1 MPLGQEKGISMRFG
15 RIFSSLAAVSIL
27 VLGCSVATGCAP
39 EGSAAAEESGGQP
52 AVHASLP
59 DGWSQLKVGMSQKE
73 VYDLLGLPV
82 RVERAG
88 KTLTAVY
95 RFGSVVFEGADGF
108 GYSNKGAL
116 RTWKAK

>member
-1 MPLGQEKGISMRFG
+1 MRFG
-15 RIFSSLAAVSIL
+15 RLFSSLAAVSIL
-27 VLGCSVATGCAP
+27 GLGGLGVTGCAP
-39 EGSAAAEESGGQP
+39 AGSATAQEKGGQP
-52 AVHASLP
+52 AAHAALP

-108 GYSNKGAL
+108 GYNNKGAL